1 MAFHI
6 LIEVKVRLDDGP
18 YMMLVTG
25 KQMSGTEFPENCP
38 RRKIRGRKL
47 AKPRNQAGI
56 GAFESR
62 TIGFTAAATKVRKRR
77 HSSAAAVFLT

>member
-1 MAFHI
+1 MAVHI

-38 RRKIRGRKL
+38 YPEIRRRKRAKL
-47 AKPRNQAGI
+47 RNQAGI
-56 GAFESR
+56 GAFEWR
-62 TIGFTAAATKVRKRR
+62 TSGCFGRR
-77 HSSAAAVFLT
+77 SEGS

>member
-38 RRKIRGRKL
+38 AAKSAGENSPSRGTKRASARLNGGQSGLRLPQRKFVSVGIDPRR
-47 AKPRNQAGI
+47 QS
-56 GAFESR
+56 F
-62 TIGFTAAATKVRKRR
+62 
-77 HSSAAAVFLT
+77 

>member
-25 KQMSGTEFPENCP
+25 KQMSGIEFPENCP
-38 RRKIRGRKL
+38 RREIAGRKRAGL
-47 AKPRNQAGI
+47 RNQARI
-56 GAFESR
+56 GAF
-62 TIGFTAAATKVRKRR
+62 
-77 HSSAAAVFLT
+77 

>member
-1 MAFHI
+1 MSFHI

-38 RRKIRGRKL
+38 QPEMPAKKTHHVAEPSLHRR
-47 AKPRNQAGI
+47 
-56 GAFESR
+56 
-62 TIGFTAAATKVRKRR
+62 V
-77 HSSAAAVFLT
+77 

>member
-1 MAFHI
+1 MSFHI

-38 RRKIRGRKL
+38 RPLNAREENM
-47 AKPRNQAGI
+47 P
-56 GAFESR
+56 GAEPS
-62 TIGFTAAATKVRKRR
+62 KHRR
-77 HSSAAAVFLT
+77 V